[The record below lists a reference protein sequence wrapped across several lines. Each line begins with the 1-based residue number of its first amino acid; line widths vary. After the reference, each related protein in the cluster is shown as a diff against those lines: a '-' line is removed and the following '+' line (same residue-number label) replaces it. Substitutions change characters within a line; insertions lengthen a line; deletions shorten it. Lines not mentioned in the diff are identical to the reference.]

1 MASIDVAIIGG
12 GPAGLTAAATLARQ
26 LHTVVVFDG
35 GHYRNDGTY
44 HVHTVPGWD
53 HKHPQ
58 DFRQTSRKQI
68 EENYDT
74 VQFVDVTVTSVE
86 KKGDSSFHIT
96 DDTGSQEGASD
107 DWIQR
112 CTPGCQGIRGVVEK
126 EDVSPGPEMFSGCM
140 C

>member
-35 GHYRNDGTY
+35 GNYRNDGTY

-58 DFRQTSRKQI
+58 EFRQTSRKQI
-68 EENYDT
+68 EENYET
-74 VQFVDVTVTSVE
+74 VQFVDVTVTSAD

-96 DDTGSQEGASD
+96 DDKGKLWEVKKVLLAIGSSD
-107 DWIQR
+107 VL
-112 CTPGCQGIRGVVEK
+112 P
-126 EDVSPGPEMFSGCM
+126 DVKGYEALWKKKM
-140 C
+140 

>member
-58 DFRQTSRKQI
+58 EFRQISRKQI

-96 DDTGSQEGASD
+96 DDTGKLWEVKKVLLTIGSSD
-107 DWIQR
+107 VL
-112 CTPGCQGIRGVVEK
+112 P
-126 EDVSPGPEMFSGCM
+126 DVKGYEELWKKKM
-140 C
+140 